1 MKYNIFYKYT
11 RNVSVSYKKK
21 QRCLKIVCNVNDM
34 YFNVVY
40 NQINN
45 NTLKNQNVPSH
56 LLQISNKDEFAM
68 TLMRRLTASTPE
80 IFCRVFDIF

>member
-1 MKYNIFYKYT
+1 MCLCHI
-11 RNVSVSYKKK
+11 KK

-45 NTLKNQNVPSH
+45 NTLKNQNVPSPFP
-56 LLQISNKDEFAM
+56 QISNTGEFSIP
-68 TLMRRLTASTPE
+68 LMRRLTASTPE
-80 IFCRVFDIF
+80 VFCRVFDIF